1 MIKFSYILINFFP
14 LIFLDTENC
23 LTVMHEIWRKA
34 LDEKNSAGGK
44 LTDLSKAFD
53 CLNHNLLIA
62 KLEAYGSALQF
73 VNSYLK
79 GRKRRTKVSGSYS
92 TWRELTFGVPQGSI
106 LGHLLFDNF
115 MNDIFYFYADDN
127 SIYPVDDNVTLV
139 LKLFQTNEMKANDD
153 KCHLL
158 VANQA
163 NVSLTIDNDII
174 EATNSVELLGV

>member
-1 MIKFSYILINFFP
+1 MVKCSYILINFFP

-44 LTDLSKAFD
+44 LTDLPKAFD
-53 CLNHNLLIA
+53 CSNHNLLIA

-79 GRKRRTKVSGSYS
+79 ERKRRTKVSGSYS

-106 LGHLLFDNF
+106 LGPLLFDIF
-115 MNDIFYFYADDN
+115 INDIFYFINETKIAIYADDN

-139 LKLFQTNEMKANDD
+139 LKWFQTNEMMTNIIY
-153 KCHLL
+153 LL
-158 VANQA
+158 LIKQMYR
-163 NVSLTIDNDII
+163 
-174 EATNSVELLGV
+174 